1 MYELQINRN
10 TYQFNF
16 GLGFMRDL
24 NKNLT
29 VPVENIKGKTKEIGM
44 RYIIAE
50 VIDGDIE
57 ALEKVLLTANKGFSP
72 RLERGELDAHIE
84 NEDTDIEQLFET
96 VLGFL
101 EKANV
106 SKKTTTELLKEIAN
120 QESQKNQ
127 ME

>member
-1 MYELQINRN
+1 MYELQINEN

-24 NKNLT
+24 NKSLT
-29 VPVENIKGKTKEIGM
+29 VPIENIEGKTKEIGM
-44 RYIIAE
+44 RYTIAE

-57 ALEKVLLTANKGFSP
+57 ALEKVLLTANKGFLP
-72 RLERGELDAHIE
+72 RLKRSELDAHIE

-106 SKKTTTELLKEIAN
+106 TKKSTKEILKEIEN
-120 QESQKNQ
+120 QKNQ
-127 ME
+127 TE

>member
-44 RYIIAE
+44 RYTIAE

-101 EKANV
+101 KKANV

-127 ME
+127 AE

>member
-1 MYELQINRN
+1 MYELQINKN

-44 RYIIAE
+44 RYTIAE

-57 ALEKVLLTANKGFSP
+57 ALEKVLLTANKGFLP
-72 RLERGELDAHIE
+72 RLERSELDAHIE

-106 SKKTTTELLKEIAN
+106 TKKTTKEILKEIEN
-120 QESQKNQ
+120 QKNQ
-127 ME
+127 TE

>member
-1 MYELQINRN
+1 MYELQINKN

-44 RYIIAE
+44 RYTIAE

-57 ALEKVLLTANKGFSP
+57 ALEKVLLTSNKGFLP
-72 RLERGELDAHIE
+72 RLERSELDAHIE

-127 ME
+127 TE

>member
-1 MYELQINRN
+1 MYELQINKN

-44 RYIIAE
+44 RYTIAE

-57 ALEKVLLTANKGFSP
+57 ALEKVLLTANKGFLP
-72 RLERGELDAHIE
+72 RLERSELDVHIE

-106 SKKTTTELLKEIAN
+106 TKKTTKEILKEIEN
-120 QESQKNQ
+120 QKNQ
-127 ME
+127 TE

>member
-44 RYIIAE
+44 RYTIAE

-127 ME
+127 TE

>member
-1 MYELQINRN
+1 MYELQINEN

-24 NKNLT
+24 NKSLT
-29 VPVENIKGKTKEIGM
+29 VPIENIEGKTKEIGM
-44 RYIIAE
+44 RYTIAE

-57 ALEKVLLTANKGFSP
+57 ALEKVLLTANKGFLP
-72 RLERGELDAHIE
+72 RLERSELDAHIE

-106 SKKTTTELLKEIAN
+106 TKKSTKEILKEIEN
-120 QESQKNQ
+120 QKNQ
-127 ME
+127 TE

>member
-127 ME
+127 TE

>member
-1 MYELQINRN
+1 MYELQINGN

-44 RYIIAE
+44 RYTIAE

-106 SKKTTTELLKEIAN
+106 SKKTTMELLKEIAN

-127 ME
+127 TE

>member
-1 MYELQINRN
+1 MYELQINGN

-44 RYIIAE
+44 RYTIAE

-127 ME
+127 TE